1 MKKLVFEIT
10 QTTNGEVNREV
21 VEVITDR
28 TSEWT
33 ISQYL
38 RNKIHTKM
46 ELISETETDQTETSW
61 TKISS

>member
-1 MKKLVFEIT
+1 MKRLVFEIT
-10 QTTNGEVNREV
+10 QNTNGDAVREV

-38 RNKIHTKM
+38 RNRMYTKM

>member
-1 MKKLVFEIT
+1 MKRLVFEIT
-10 QTTNGEVNREV
+10 QHTNGDAIREV

-28 TSEWT
+28 TSECT

-38 RNKIHTKM
+38 RNRMHTKM
-46 ELISETETDQTETSW
+46 ELISETENDQTETSW